1 VKPGREVVLL
11 LLTLVVLGLSS
22 LGFLGGPARR
32 VRRPAP
38 PPALDLQ
45 PLGDL
50 DPVVDLG
57 EAGSRNPFREPRET
71 EPLPP
76 LPMPLPPVG
85 NLVVVLPP
93 PQPDAGADFW
103 SAHLLADPEPLP
115 AGEPAEADSPAGE
128 VQPASDSRAAPAGAA
143 QPAGG
148 EGEAAYAAL
157 YDSVRLN
164 PLTTLWGRIL
174 DADRFDKKKG
184 APFVFQ
190 EVDPR
195 TGRARFTP
203 RQFEG
208 GDYESFAFA
217 RTLRNEIE
225 LRVHA
230 LRPVAGTIEERLQ
243 LVHWLLDQGNAEPVA
258 FERAVALAE
267 EGVALAPDDEETWL
281 ALGDA
286 WERTFHLDEAFA
298 LYGRMAGV
306 ALPDP
311 SPLPDAV
318 AALPSGRFSRRS
330 APRIRLARILRSLGL
345 DQEAEKLL
353 REGVRLSDGDPEAPL
368 ELGLLLAGTG
378 RPREAEGFL
387 RRALGM
393 QTSRSSPAAL
403 RNAGALGQAL
413 LEQGDWEGARR
424 AYAEGVRAAGGLA
437 GARDLQAGEVAALYL
452 AGDFPAAL
460 QAARQAVTDFG
471 PDPGLLYLR
480 GITAAAAREP
490 ADRVI
495 HDLQD
500 AARLAPLDAA
510 PALTALAFWT
520 AIDGRTGEARGLLA
534 RALELQPDLPYGIYL
549 RAHQARLDG
558 ELDSAEKDFRRLLGR
573 FPHCAGALV
582 ELGWVFHLEERFA
595 EAEVALRRGAA
606 EAPGWAEASFRR
618 GLNLLR
624 LGLIPAAR
632 EALQAARDLDGKLEG
647 VRNALA
653 WAAYADGDVPGTV
666 AQFSYTQDLL
676 REDEKNPQY
685 VFAKT
690 WQERVA
696 AHARLVR
703 WADDF
708 ATRRLRNGWNVDARH
723 GVEPRPLD
731 GALVLAGNHADAGRT
746 RVYREIP
753 AIRFSSFAA
762 DLEVG
767 AGHLGE
773 AGLMLSLEN
782 RTRTTW
788 EFRVFRD
795 REGRLR
801 WFLRQG
807 AREERGE
814 VPGGLAAGRTARIAF
829 QLDREAVPPVLSV
842 TVDGKPAYSGAAAV
856 LRSHSG
862 FLRTSCYAETRN
874 ALPVDVRFD
883 NVEVVFARTE

>member
-1 VKPGREVVLL
+1 MG
-11 LLTLVVLGLSS
+11 TL
-22 LGFLGGPARR
+22 A
-32 VRRPAP
+32 A
-38 PPALDLQ
+38 
-45 PLGDL
+45 
-50 DPVVDLG
+50 
-57 EAGSRNPFREPRET
+57 
-71 EPLPP
+71 
-76 LPMPLPPVG
+76 
-85 NLVVVLPP
+85 VLPP
-93 PQPDAGADFW
+93 PQPDPGADFW
-103 SAHLLADPEPLP
+103 SAHLLAHPGPLP
-115 AGEPAEADSPAGE
+115 AGEAAAADSVSSE
-128 VQPASDSRAAPAGAA
+128 VQPSPDSGSAQAGAA
-143 QPAGG
+143 QPSAG

-184 APFVFQ
+184 SPFVFQ

-195 TGRARFTP
+195 TGQARFTP
-203 RQFEG
+203 RRFEG
-208 GDYESFAFA
+208 GDYESFSFA
-217 RTLRNEIE
+217 RTQRNEIE

-230 LRPVAGTIEERLQ
+230 LRPVAGTIEERLD
-243 LVHWLLDQGNAEPVA
+243 LVHWLLDQGNSEPVA

-267 EGVALAPDDEETWL
+267 KGVRLAPDDEKTWL

-298 LYGRMAGV
+298 LYSRMAGV
-306 ALPDP
+306 G
-311 SPLPDAV
+311 LPDAASLPGPV
-318 AALPSGRFSRRS
+318 AALPSGRFSRRA
-330 APRIRLARILRSLGL
+330 APRVRLARILRSLGL
-345 DQEAEKLL
+345 DREAEKLL
-353 REGVRLSDGDPEAPL
+353 REGVGLSDGDSEAPL
-368 ELGLLLAGTG
+368 ELGLLLADTG

-403 RNAGALGQAL
+403 RNAGALGKAL
-413 LEQGDWEGARR
+413 LEQGDWDGARR
-424 AYAEGVRAAGGLA
+424 VYAEGVRAAGGIA
-437 GARDLQAGEVAALYL
+437 RARDLQAGEVAALYL

-460 QAARQAVTDFG
+460 EAARQAVATIG

-480 GITAAAAREP
+480 GITAAAAGGP
-490 ADRVI
+490 ADRVD
-495 HDLQD
+495 HDLRD
-500 AARLAPLDAA
+500 AARLGPLDAA
-510 PALTALAFWT
+510 PALAALSFWT
-520 AIDGRTGEARGLLA
+520 DVDGRPGEARQLLA
-534 RALELQPDLPYGIYL
+534 RALELEPDLPYGIYL
-549 RAHQARLDG
+549 RAHQARRDG
-558 ELDSAEKDFRRLLGR
+558 ELDSAEKEFRRLLGR
-573 FPHCAGALV
+573 FPHCAAALV

-606 EAPGWAEASFRR
+606 EAPRWAEASFRR

-632 EALQAARDLDGKLEG
+632 EALQTARDLDGKLEG

-653 WAAYADGDVPGTV
+653 WAAYAEGDVPGTV
-666 AQFSYTQDLL
+666 AEFSYTQDLL

-690 WQERVA
+690 WQDRVA

-708 ATRRLRNGWNVDARH
+708 GTRRLRNGWNVDARH

-731 GALVLAGNHADAGRT
+731 GSLVLAGNHADAGRT
-746 RVYREIP
+746 RVYREIS

-762 DLEVG
+762 DLEVE

-814 VPGGLAAGRTARIAF
+814 VPGGLAAGGTA
-829 QLDREAVPPVLSV
+829 
-842 TVDGKPAYSGAAAV
+842 
-856 LRSHSG
+856 
-862 FLRTSCYAETRN
+862 
-874 ALPVDVRFD
+874 
-883 NVEVVFARTE
+883 